1 MLDREGWTM
10 HPQKLPRRVFKL
22 QQIKT
27 RFSDQAQRS
36 NNDGKLYSLTAML
49 TVTPPPV
56 PNYNYVGIIG
66 RQRFNNDT
74 AVLQKKGEKDL
85 LNVQRG
91 DVLEGRFR
99 VSSISEK
106 EVVLVD
112 TNLKIRHTIAFTVE
126 TGINQPFRPSVRTSD
141 EVP

>member
-1 MLDREGWTM
+1 
-10 HPQKLPRRVFKL
+10 
-22 QQIKT
+22 
-27 RFSDQAQRS
+27 
-36 NNDGKLYSLTAML
+36 
-49 TVTPPPV
+49 
-56 PNYNYVGIIG
+56 
-66 RQRFNNDT
+66 
-74 AVLQKKGEKDL
+74 VLQKKGEKDL

-112 TNLKIRHTIAFTVE
+112 TNLKIRHTIAFTVD
-126 TGINQPFRPSVRTSD
+126 TGSNQPFRPPVRTSD

>member
-1 MLDREGWTM
+1 MRAPSAGV
-10 HPQKLPRRVFKL
+10 PLPGGRRTSVTDPL
-22 QQIKT
+22 GRKT
-27 RFSDQAQRS
+27 SYVYDTYGRLMAVVDPAGGTTRYGYDLMG
-36 NNDGKLYSLTAML
+36 NLTAL
-49 TVTPPPV
+49 R
-56 PNYNYVGIIG
+56 IG
-66 RQRFNNDT
+66 TQEQP
-74 AVLQKKGEKDL
+74 VLQKKGEKDL